1 MTGEIMLKS
10 LEIRNYRNL
19 KHLKIDKLGRVN
31 LIVGKNNTGKTSV
44 LEAVSIWALEGKFD
58 WIFKLLQKRKEY
70 FEIEELTPYEQFK
83 NLSNIFFQRKVL
95 FSQDDAIQIV
105 APLSTLSLRFVRYI
119 DANSFENL
127 ADAPQGLP
135 EVFGKI
141 YSYKKE
147 VGTDIQG
154 AKLGLECK
162 INEKIKF
169 RPFTRENISEF
180 LADSEA
186 EFESLPKVLFVSASS
201 MDEELVADLWRKTQ
215 LTDLEEEVVK
225 GLRILD
231 DNIERISF
239 QRHEDTEYAICKVK
253 GYTSPLPLRSMG
265 DGINRILTII
275 LAMVNCENGYLLID
289 EFENGL
295 HYSVQEKLWEIIF
308 HLAERLNV
316 QVFATTHSYDCIDA
330 FSEVLNGGK
339 YAKDSG
345 VMIRLDNFKDTIEAT
360 VYDAN
365 EIQNTTRLHVDP
377 R

>member
-1 MTGEIMLKS
+1 MLNS

-31 LIVGKNNTGKTSV
+31 LIVGKNNTGKSSV

-58 WIFKLLQKRKEY
+58 WVFKLLQKRKEH
-70 FEIEELTPYEQFK
+70 FEDEELTLYEQFK
-83 NLSNIFFQRKVL
+83 TLSNLFFQRKAI
-95 FSQDDAIQIV
+95 FSQEEAIRITS
-105 APLSTLSLRFVRYI
+105 PEKNLTIRFERYI
-119 DANSFENL
+119 DANDFGNIP
-127 ADAPQGLP
+127 DTPKGLS
-135 EVFGKI
+135 EVLGKV
-141 YSYKKE
+141 YSYRKE
-147 VGTDIQG
+147 VDADIQG

-162 INEKIKF
+162 INNKIKF
-169 RPFTRENISEF
+169 KPFTKENIAEF
-180 LADSEA
+180 MADSES
-186 EFESLPKVLFVSASS
+186 EFETLPKVLLVSANS

-215 LTDLEEEVVK
+215 LTDLEEEVVN
-225 GLRILD
+225 GLKILD
-231 DNIERISF
+231 EDIQRISF
-239 QRHEDTEYAICKVK
+239 QRHEDIEYVICRVK
-253 GYTSPLPLRSMG
+253 GYANPIPLRSMG

-308 HLAERLNV
+308 HLAERLNI

-345 VMIRLDNFKDTIEAT
+345 VLIRLDNYEGNIEAT
-360 VYDAN
+360 VYEAN